1 MRNSSFRNSSAKS
14 STNQISEP
22 GGQVGQ
28 TINTHYCTAALN
40 HLLQAPPKKSNWEV
54 IEHYNPG
61 NALTGA
67 PSGQTKVSTRLA
79 VSELDNAVQDSP
91 DDDSDDDEDEVESIL
106 LDHTHEWWNMW
117 ALFRRVFR
125 SHRFKVCQANLL

>member
-1 MRNSSFRNSSAKS
+1 MCRRSASMRNSSFRNSSAKS

-28 TINTHYCTAALN
+28 TINTTTTAPLN
-40 HLLQAPPKKSNWEV
+40 KLLQAPPKKSNWEV

-67 PSGQTKVSTRLA
+67 PSGQTKVNTR
-79 VSELDNAVQDSP
+79 
-91 DDDSDDDEDEVESIL
+91 
-106 LDHTHEWWNMW
+106 
-117 ALFRRVFR
+117 
-125 SHRFKVCQANLL
+125 